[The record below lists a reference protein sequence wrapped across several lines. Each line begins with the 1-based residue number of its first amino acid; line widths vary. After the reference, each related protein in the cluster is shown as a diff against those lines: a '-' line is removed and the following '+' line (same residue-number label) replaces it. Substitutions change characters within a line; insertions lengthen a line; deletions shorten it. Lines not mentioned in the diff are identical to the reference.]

1 MSFISESAILW
12 AIQQLKATTHPFLG
26 ITFLACK
33 KHVLPV
39 GETKRVRLD
48 TLTKGHLHAYHRLD
62 QDSKYFFQP
71 FKSTRNWVAG
81 NYASTGL
88 QAVNTQTFRKVFLHE
103 RGSPEWGFAPDYLY
117 QLRSRLRTLGYR
129 RSPLAA
135 LAIWTAKN
143 LKYQHAQS
151 VDVLIES
158 FLASYRITELERK
171 ALFSSKVP
179 PSDAPPPLFQIGAA
193 DLRAV
198 ALRVAPPPDA
208 EAPEGT
214 LTAIEVSEVGPADSL
229 RLDLGERLTVVA
241 GDNGL
246 GKSFLLDVIWW
257 AATGRWARRPAI
269 PIGKWRSHTAHIAY
283 DIRTGTD
290 VHTCFSRFDL
300 HEQEWIHQSEYPQV
314 PALYVYACA
323 DGTFAVEDDFRARN
337 SDKPLVLTP
346 EEIWHGKPGV
356 MEGLVRDW
364 VGWQVSK
371 SRQFSLFNR
380 VLAHLSPDDLGPLQP
395 VRPTRLPGEPRRIPV
410 VRHPYGDVP
419 ILHASAGVRRILAF
433 TYMIVWAWQE
443 HLLQA
448 ELLER
453 QPTRRLVLLI
463 DEIDAHLHPR
473 WQRAIL
479 PAILEVARL
488 IEQRLRIQVIG
499 STHSPLVLASLETN
513 TDPSTDVLYHLRIDS
528 GEVVVERLDFQ
539 KRGDVSSWLTAPEF
553 GLRYARSKEAERVL
567 EEATALQL
575 DQATDAGEIER
586 VSQQL
591 LKVLAPD
598 DPFWRRWTFFAE
610 QAGVDL

>member
-1 MSFISESAILW
+1 MISISESAVVW
-12 AIQQLKATTHPFLG
+12 AIEQLKGTTHPFLG

-33 KHVLPV
+33 RHGLPV
-39 GETKRVRLD
+39 GDTKRVRLD
-48 TLTKGHLHAYHRLD
+48 ALTKRHLRTYHRLD
-62 QDSKYFFQP
+62 PASNYFFQP
-71 FKSTRNWVAG
+71 FKSTRNWVAS

-88 QAVNTQTFRKVFLHE
+88 QAVNTRTFGNVFLHD
-103 RGSPEWGFAPDYLY
+103 RGSPEWGFASDYLH
-117 QLRSRLRTLGYR
+117 QLRSKLRTLGHR

-135 LAIWTAKN
+135 IAIWMAKN
-143 LKYQHAQS
+143 MEYEQAKSLEQL
-151 VDVLIES
+151 VEG
-158 FLASYRITELERK
+158 FLASYRITELERR
-171 ALFSSKVP
+171 ALFSSTVP
-179 PSDAPPPLFQIGAA
+179 PSSAPPPLFQIGAL

-198 ALRVAPPPDA
+198 ARRVAPPPDA
-208 EAPEGT
+208 EEPEGT

-229 RLDLGERLTVVA
+229 RLDLGDRLTVVA

-257 AATGRWARRPAI
+257 AATGQWASRPAI
-269 PIGKWRSHTAHIAY
+269 PLGKWRSHTARIAY
-283 DIRTGTD
+283 DLRTD
-290 VHTCFSRFDL
+290 AAVHTCFSSFDL

-314 PALYVYACA
+314 PALYMYARA
-323 DGTFAVEDDFRARN
+323 DGSFAVEDDYRAQA
-337 SDKPLVLTP
+337 SDKPLVFTT
-346 EEIWHGKPGV
+346 EEIWHGKNGV

-371 SRQFSLFNR
+371 SRQFSTFNK

-395 VRPTRLPGEPRRIPV
+395 VAPTRLPGEPRKIPMI
-410 VRHPYGDVP
+410 RHPYGDVP
-419 ILHASAGVRRILAF
+419 ILHTSAGVRRILAF

-479 PAILEVARL
+479 PAILEVAGFIERRL
-488 IEQRLRIQVIG
+488 KLQVIG
-499 STHSPLVLASLETN
+499 STHSPLVLASLEAN
-513 TDPSTDVLYHLRIDS
+513 TDPSTDVLYLLRIQNN
-528 GEVVVERLDFQ
+528 EVVVERLDFE

-553 GLRYARSKEAERVL
+553 GLRYARSREAERVL
-567 EEATALQL
+567 EKATALQL
-575 DQATDAGEIER
+575 EQSTDAGEIEK

-610 QAGVDL
+610 QAGINL